1 MVFAQDLT
9 DQFGADSSPD
19 DTIRLFLSGD
29 VETLTTLVTVS
40 HTQIRLYEAI
50 YYNRLNLNQSALPHL
65 VDKCRKMLM
74 PDDFQQNQADKWVQD
89 VENITVQA
97 KSLFPSA

>member
-9 DQFGADSSPD
+9 EQFGAESSPD

-40 HTQIRLYEAI
+40 HTQVRLYEAI
-50 YYNRLNLNQSALPHL
+50 YYNRLNLNQSALPQL

-74 PDDFQQNQADKWVQD
+74 PDDFPQN
-89 VENITVQA
+89 
-97 KSLFPSA
+97 